1 MFCEMAVAKKSTSM
15 TAASSYPP
23 LSPALTV
30 NDGAAAIEFYKR
42 AFRATE
48 RSRLVD
54 PESGKIGH
62 AELTIN
68 GALIILSDEYPQ
80 FNKSPRTLGG
90 TAVKLGLMSADV
102 DADFDRAVKAGAE
115 VLRPL
120 TNEFYG
126 HRSGTL
132 RDPFGHEWTISEEI
146 EKVSPE
152 EMQRRW
158 NAMVPEPRKSAA

>member
-1 MFCEMAVAKKSTSM
+1 MFCETVGATKGTFMS
-15 TAASSYPP
+15 AAPSYPP

-30 NDGAAAIEFYKR
+30 NDASAAIEFYKR
-42 AFRATE
+42 AFKAEE
-48 RSRLVD
+48 RSRLLD

-68 GALIILSDEYPQ
+68 GALLMLSDEYPQ
-80 FNKSPRTLGG
+80 FNKSPKTLGG
-90 TAVKLGLMSADV
+90 TAVKLGLMSMDAE
-102 DADFDRAVKAGAE
+102 ADFNRAVQAGAE
-115 VLRPL
+115 ALRPL

-132 RDPFGHEWTISEEI
+132 RDPFGHEWTISQEL
-146 EKVSPE
+146 EKLSPE

-158 NAMVPEPRKSAA
+158 NAMVAEAGKSAA

>member
-1 MFCEMAVAKKSTSM
+1 MS
-15 TAASSYPP
+15 AAPSYPP

-30 NDGAAAIEFYKR
+30 NDGAAGIEFYKR
-42 AFRATE
+42 AFRAEE
-48 RSRLVD
+48 RLRLTD

-68 GALIILSDEYPQ
+68 GALLMLSDEYPQ
-80 FNKSPRTLGG
+80 FNKSPQTLGG
-90 TAVKLGLMSADV
+90 TAVKLSLMSADA

-115 VLRPL
+115 VLRAL

-132 RDPFGHEWTISEEI
+132 RDPFGHEWTISEEL
-146 EKVSPE
+146 
-152 EMQRRW
+152 RRS
-158 NAMVPEPRKSAA
+158 ARKKCSGAGTQW

>member
-1 MFCEMAVAKKSTSM
+1 MS
-15 TAASSYPP
+15 AAPSYPP

-42 AFRATE
+42 AFRAEE
-48 RSRLVD
+48 RSRLTD

-68 GALIILSDEYPQ
+68 GALLMLSDEYPQ
-80 FNKSPRTLGG
+80 FNKSPQTLGG
-90 TAVKLGLMSADV
+90 TAVKLGLMSADA

-115 VLRPL
+115 VLRAL

-132 RDPFGHEWTISEEI
+132 RDPFGHEWTIS
-146 EKVSPE
+146 
-152 EMQRRW
+152 
-158 NAMVPEPRKSAA
+158 AGD